1 MYCKRLIYIAS
12 VLACIISSCVSKKE
26 QELQELRKVTVNL
39 PTAQLMN
46 IHPANGLCKE
56 KNSDLKFIV
65 YVDTEKCSNC
75 EIDKLGEW
83 NSIYR
88 KTNEITNVDFF
99 FIISAN
105 PENKERII
113 DKYYTNKF
121 LHDVYIDSIGCF
133 KRNNPFIKNEL
144 FHTFLI
150 DSNNHLL
157 YVGNP
162 NRNLK
167 AENALMEIL
176 KSQQQ
181 QQLISSH

>member
-1 MYCKRLIYIAS
+1 MSKNNRGYKGLKQCLT
-12 VLACIISSCVSKKE
+12 ISSE
-26 QELQELRKVTVNL
+26 FL
-39 PTAQLMN
+39 
-46 IHPANGLCKE
+46 
-56 KNSDLKFIV
+56 SD
-65 YVDTEKCSNC
+65 SN
-75 EIDKLGEW
+75 
-83 NSIYR
+83 N
-88 KTNEITNVDFF
+88 
-99 FIISAN
+99 
-105 PENKERII
+105 
-113 DKYYTNKF
+113 KYYTNKF

-181 QQLISSH
+181 QLISSH